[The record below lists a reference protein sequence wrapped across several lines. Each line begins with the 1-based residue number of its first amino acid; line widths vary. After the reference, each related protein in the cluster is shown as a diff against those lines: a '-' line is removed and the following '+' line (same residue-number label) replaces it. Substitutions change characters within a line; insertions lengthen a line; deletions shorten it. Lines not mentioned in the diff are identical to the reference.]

1 VTGHAQALQVRSL
14 KALTAFLDWNDVVNN
29 LGRLQQPLGLA
40 AAAKR
45 VIP

>member
-14 KALTAFLDWNDVVNN
+14 KALTALFDWNDVIDH
-29 LGRLQQPLGLA
+29 LGWLQQALGLA
-40 AAAKR
+40 PAAKR

>member
-14 KALTAFLDWNDVVNN
+14 KALTAVFDWNDVVNDF
-29 LGRLQQPLGLA
+29 GRLQKTLGLA
-40 AAAKR
+40 PAAKR